1 MNKSELTAKII
12 ETKNELLEKIGETSQ
27 ELLDLLEVY
36 NNHFVADE
44 ELSDLISKVIEAL
57 S

>member
-1 MNKSELTAKII
+1 MNKSELVAKII
-12 ETKNELLEKIGETSQ
+12 ETKNELLEKIGDTAQ

-36 NNHFVADE
+36 NSHFVADE
-44 ELSDLISKVIEAL
+44 ELSDLINKVIEVL